1 MFLAPEVFLDTSFIV
16 ALENRDDPVHERA
29 KQLDRELID
38 SQAIIVTHW
47 GILLE
52 IGDGY
57 SRLGRRPKGN
67 FLLAHLMTETAY
79 EVVEITS
86 EVLSAA
92 TRLYAERPDKE
103 WGLTDC
109 VSFVIM
115 HQRGLTQAL
124 TADEHFAQAGFQAL
138 LRY

>member
-1 MFLAPEVFLDTSFIV
+1 MDFDREVFLDTSFIV
-16 ALENRDDPVHERA
+16 ALENRDDPVHELA
-29 KQLDRELID
+29 KRLDRELMK
-38 SQAIIVTHW
+38 SQALIVTHW

-67 FLLAHLMTETAY
+67 FLLAHFMTETAY
-79 EVVEITS
+79 ELEAITS

-92 TRLYAERPDKE
+92 MKLYAERPDKE

-115 HQRGLTQAL
+115 QQRGLTQAL
-124 TADEHFAQAGFQAL
+124 TADEHFSQAGFQAL

>member
-1 MFLAPEVFLDTSFIV
+1 MLAREIFLDTSFIV

-29 KQLDRELID
+29 KQLDRELLE
-38 SQAIIVTHW
+38 SQAVMVTHW

-57 SRLGRRPKGN
+57 SRLGRRAKGSY
-67 FLLAHLMTETAY
+67 LLTHLLTESAY
-79 EVVEITS
+79 ELQPLTA

-92 TRLYAERPDKE
+92 MSLYIERPDKE

-109 VSFVIM
+109 VSFVVM
-115 HQRGLTQAL
+115 QQRGLIQAL
-124 TADEHFAQAGFQAL
+124 TADEHFSQAGFQAL
-138 LRY
+138 LRS